1 MYDKQ
6 LNNKI
11 TKSIL
16 KKYYENVE
24 FTLKKTDLENLD
36 NKQKNIVSSFL
47 KYDNV
52 KLVNN

>member
-16 KKYYENVE
+16 KKYYKNVE
-24 FTLKKTDLENLD
+24 FTIKIKDIKNLD
-36 NKQKNIVSSFL
+36 NKQKNIVLSFL

-52 KLVNN
+52 KIDNN